1 MKIYPV
7 FSSKSFMILALIF
20 RSLILKLLCK
30 SVKKEDEIC
39 TYINFYNYK
48 LSVHIF
54 SLFLSVYVC
63 MCSVCVCV
71 CVCVCMNFYLGFVA
85 FSLKTSVSLRCLKG
99 GSISN
104 DSFLTFLRISLSSFF
119 F

>member
-71 CVCVCMNFYLGFVA
+71 CVCVYEFLSGFCCFQPENQCV
-85 FSLKTSVSLRCLKG
+85 FKVS
-99 GSISN
+99 
-104 DSFLTFLRISLSSFF
+104 
-119 F
+119 